1 MERCE
6 CCGQPKLGKPAKKRG
21 RWTFLKS
28 LKVGESLTFDNWLEH
43 ERARD
48 AARHY
53 NIPYKAFKHKDGTG
67 YSLVICN

>member
-1 MERCE
+1 MERCH
-6 CCGQPKLGKPAKKRG
+6 CCGQIKPGKQLKKKG

-28 LKVGESLTFDNWLEH
+28 LKVGEALTFDNWLEH

-53 NIPYKAFKHKDGTG
+53 NIPHKAFKHTDGSG
-67 YSLVICN
+67 YSLVIS

>member
-1 MERCE
+1 MNRCE
-6 CCGQPKLGKPAKKRG
+6 CCGQLKLGKPTKKRG

-28 LKVGESLTFDNWLEH
+28 LKVGEALTFDNWLEH

-53 NIPYKAFKHKDGTG
+53 NIPYKSFKHRDGSG
-67 YSLVICN
+67 YSLVISS